1 MVFRAAVAPAGLVE
15 LLDMPW
21 IMDPMLTAAPPID
34 DDIKEIT
41 INENRTIAL
50 VHTGS
55 DVRRQSGCSD
65 IRRKKMCFSWARGG

>member
-1 MVFRAAVAPAGLVE
+1 
-15 LLDMPW
+15 MPW

-41 INENRTIAL
+41 INGNWTIAL

-55 DVRRQSGCSD
+55 DVPKQSGCSE
-65 IRRKKMCFSWARGG
+65 I

>member
-41 INENRTIAL
+41 INGNWTIAL
-50 VHTGS
+50 VHAGS
-55 DVRRQSGCSD
+55 DVPKQSGCSR
-65 IRRKKMCFSWARGG
+65 I

>member
-1 MVFRAAVAPAGLVE
+1 
-15 LLDMPW
+15 MPW

-41 INENRTIAL
+41 INGNRTIAL

-55 DVRRQSGCSD
+55 GA
-65 IRRKKMCFSWARGG
+65 RKQFGYCEI